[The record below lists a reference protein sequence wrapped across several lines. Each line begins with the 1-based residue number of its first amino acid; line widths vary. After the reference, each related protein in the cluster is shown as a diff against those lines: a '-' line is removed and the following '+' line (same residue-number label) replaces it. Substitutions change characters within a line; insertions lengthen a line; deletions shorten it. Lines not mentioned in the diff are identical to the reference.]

1 MGMKSD
7 LRISG
12 VRSGRR
18 MVEKDEAV
26 QLSKDLS
33 VHHTQS
39 DLL

>member
-7 LRISG
+7 LRTSG

-33 VHHTQS
+33 QYIIHTQ
-39 DLL
+39 